1 MDFKEYIVPAIAI
14 AVYLVF
20 LMIKGL
26 IPKGYRKFIPLG
38 AGLLGIIFMSW
49 YSMNFNFQIFLEGLA
64 SGLSATGI
72 DNAIS
77 ILEKENKIEQKLEVD
92 CEEEKG

>member
-1 MDFKEYIVPAIAI
+1 MDFKEYIIPAIAV

-20 LMIKGL
+20 LMVKKL
-26 IPKGYRKFIPLG
+26 IPEDYRKYIPLG
-38 AGLLGIIFMSW
+38 AGILGVLFASW
-49 YSMNFNFQIFLEGLA
+49 FNWSFSFQIFLEGLA

-77 ILEKENKIEQKLEVD
+77 IWEKKDEKE
-92 CEEEKG
+92 